1 MKWTSLND
9 LRESYLSFFES
20 KGHLRMDSAPLV
32 PQGDNSV
39 LLINAGMTPL
49 KKYFQGIE
57 TPPCKRVTT
66 CQKCIRTPDIEN
78 VGKTSRHGT
87 YFEMLGNFSFG
98 DYFKHEAIA
107 WAWEYLTKVLEIPED
122 KLWVTIYEE
131 DDEAGEIW
139 ANEIGVPR
147 DRIVKLGKK
156 DNFWEHGSGPCG
168 PCSEI
173 HFDRG
178 EKYGPFIDFEQA
190 EECDRIIE
198 IWNNVFTQFDNDGHG
213 NYTQLA
219 NKNID
224 TGMGL
229 DRLACVMQ
237 GVDNMF
243 EVDTAQNIIKTIC
256 ELTGKKY
263 KENEKTDVSIRVITD
278 HVRASTFLIGD
289 GVRPSNEGR
298 GYVLRR
304 LIRRAAR
311 HGRLLGMNESFL
323 YKVAASVIKENQSAY
338 PEVKEKEEYIKKV
351 LQTEEDSF
359 NKTVEKGS
367 QILQEL
373 IDKMEVGSILS
384 GEDVFKLHDTYGFP
398 LDLTKE
404 ILAEKNLTL
413 DENRFR
419 ELMEKQRETA
429 RSNQS
434 FKGGWDEASADA
446 FNNFTTTFIGY
457 KELSCDTCLKAAVKD
472 GTLVES
478 CSEGDDVIVLIETTP
493 FYAES
498 GGQVG
503 DKGVI
508 TNGDSV
514 MHVLDTKKLG
524 GGQFVCECH
533 VETGSFYTNDN
544 VHAQVDEELR
554 RATARNHTC
563 AHLLQAALRKV
574 LGDHVHQSGSYVD
587 PYKCRFDFSHFN
599 AMTPEEILEVERLVN
614 EEILKSVPVTTEEL
628 PLEEAQKRGAMALFG
643 EKYGKIVRVV
653 TVPDFSTEFCGGTHL
668 TNTAQAGL
676 FKIINETSV
685 ASGVRRIEAVT
696 GLEIINGI
704 NNLRAMLAKIG
715 SVIKATGDEAIINRC
730 VSLQNEVHDLKK
742 EIDRLNSKLS
752 SSQLSGLY
760 DNVEEVKGVKIIT
773 AMLSGTTGDSLRKAA
788 DSIKGNND
796 SFIAVLAGVSDD
808 KGNFVCC
815 CSADAVAK
823 GANAGQIVRRVAEI
837 TGAKG
842 GGKPDMAMSGI
853 GDLTKIDEALLAVKD
868 IAKDILKD

>member
-9 LRESYLSFFES
+9 LRESYLKFFES

-49 KKYFQGIE
+49 KKYFQGLE

-98 DYFKHEAIA
+98 DYFKHEAIS

-122 KLWVTIYEE
+122 RLWVTIYEE

-139 ANEIGVPR
+139 ADEIGVPR

-173 HFDRG
+173 HYDRG
-178 EKYGPFIDFEQA
+178 EKYGPLIDFEQA
-190 EECDRIIE
+190 EDCDRIIE

-213 NYTQLA
+213 NYTQLK

-229 DRLACVMQ
+229 DRLACIMQ
-237 GVDNMF
+237 DVDNMF
-243 EVDTAQNIIKTIC
+243 EVDTARNIISTIC

-263 KENEKTDVSIRVITD
+263 KANEKDDVAIRVILD
-278 HVRASTFLIGD
+278 HTRASTFLIGD

-311 HGRLLGMNESFL
+311 YGRLLGMKESFL
-323 YKVAASVIKENQSAY
+323 YKVAASVIKENETAY

-351 LQTEEDSF
+351 LKCEEDSF

-373 IDKMEVGSILS
+373 IDKMEVGGILK

-404 ILAEKNLTL
+404 ILAERNLSL
-413 DENRFR
+413 DEKRFL
-419 ELMEKQRETA
+419 ELMENQRATA
-429 RSNQS
+429 RSNQA
-434 FKGGWDEASADA
+434 FKGGWDEASNDA
-446 FNNFTTTFIGY
+446 LKSFTTKFTGY
-457 KELSCDTCLKAAVKD
+457 TDLSSDTQIKAILKD
-472 GTLVES
+472 GQPAES
-478 CSEGDDVIVLIETTP
+478 CSEGEDVIVLIENTP

-503 DKGVI
+503 DKGTI
-508 TNGDSV
+508 TNGDN
-514 MHVLDTKKLG
+514 VLRVVDTKKILG
-524 GGQFVCECH
+524 GQYICECK
-533 VETGSFYTNDN
+533 VECGSFYVNDN
-544 VHAQVDEELR
+544 VHAQVDRTLR
-554 RATARNHTC
+554 MATARNHTC

-587 PYKCRFDFSHFN
+587 PYKCRFDFSHFS
-599 AMTPEEILEVERLVN
+599 AMTVEEIAEVEKIVN
-614 EEILKSVPVTTEEL
+614 DEILSAVPVVTEEL
-628 PLEEAQKRGAMALFG
+628 PIEEAQKRGAMALFG

-676 FKIINETSV
+676 FKIVSETSV
-685 ASGVRRIEAVT
+685 ANGVRRIEAVT
-696 GLEIINGI
+696 GLEVI
-704 NNLRAMLAKIG
+704 NNYNRLNLFLGKIG
-715 SVIKATGDEAIINRC
+715 QAIKASGDNAILNRC
-730 VSLQNEVHDLKK
+730 ISLQNEIHDLKK
-742 EIDRLNSKLS
+742 EIDQLNEKISA
-752 SSQLSGLY
+752 SQLKGLY
-760 DNVEEVKGVKIIT
+760 DNLEEVGGIKIIT
-773 AMLSGTTGDSLRKAA
+773 AMLTGTSADSLRKSV
-788 DSIKGNND
+788 DKIKDNND

-815 CSADAVAK
+815 CSPEAIAK
-823 GANAGQIVRRVAEI
+823 GANAGQIVRRVAEV

-853 GDLTKIDEALLAVKD
+853 GDLSKIDDALLAVKK
-868 IAKDILKD
+868 IVEETLKN

>member
-213 NYTQLA
+213 NYTPLA

-263 KENEKTDVSIRVITD
+263 KENEKDDVSIRVITD

-404 ILAEKNLTL
+404 ILAEKNLNL

-429 RSNQS
+429 RSNQA

-446 FNNFTTTFIGY
+446 FNSFTTAFIGY
-457 KELSCDTCLKAAVKD
+457 KELSCDTCLKAALKD
-472 GTLVES
+472 GKLVES

-498 GGQVG
+498 GGQAG

-508 TNGDSV
+508 ANGDSV
-514 MHVLDTKKLG
+514 MRVLDTKKLG

-533 VETGSFYTNDN
+533 VENGSFYTNDN

-614 EEILKSVPVTTEEL
+614 EEILKAVPVITEEL

-696 GLEIINGI
+696 GMEIINGI
-704 NNLRAMLAKIG
+704 NSYRAMLAKIG

-730 VSLQNEVHDLKK
+730 VSLQNEVHELKK

-788 DSIKGNND
+788 DSIKSNND
-796 SFIAVLAGVSDD
+796 SFIAVLAGVSDN